1 MEVIRFAILG
11 LASGAI
17 YALLALGLVLIYRG
31 SGLLNFSQGAMAMF
45 GAYAY
50 YELSVKRG
58 LGQVPSVALT
68 LILCALLGASF
79 DLIVLR
85 AMRRRNASSLSRVI
99 ATLSLLL
106 ILQSVAVIVYG
117 VYPLAV
123 PSLLPTG
130 TTTIFSSEITLTA
143 DRLYIIGICLAL
155 GAGLFAL
162 YRWSSFGRV
171 TAAVAEDELAAA
183 SFGYSPNRIAAINW
197 ALGSALAGVAGIL
210 FAPILFLQPLTLTLL
225 VIPALAAGLIGGFR
239 SFPIVL
245 AAALGLGLIQSEI
258 TRYVDAVGW
267 STAAPLILVV
277 AFLAVRGTSL
287 PLRSFVLDRLPSV
300 GTGRVRPW
308 LVGVVWLVAVLLTS
322 SVDANWNQ
330 ALTITFGTGIVCLS
344 IVLLTGYAG
353 QLSLAQYVIAGVGA
367 LIAAKL
373 MQHMGLIPA
382 LLVASLATGAVGA
395 AVGLPALRTR
405 GATFAVTTLCLG
417 SAIVAVVFSNS
428 GWTGGLGGIEV
439 PSLDIF
445 GWSIDPIDHPGRYT
459 FVVASVLIL
468 LALAVTNL
476 RRGVIGRRLLAVRS
490 NERAA
495 ASLGVPVAG
504 TKVYAFFVAA
514 VIASVGGIL
523 LAFLQP
529 SVQPSNF
536 DVFTS
541 VLLVGLTVIA
551 GIGFACGSV
560 VGAALIAGGVIAE
573 LLSGWSSAAE
583 YLPLIGAV
591 GLLTTLMTQPDGLL
605 ATVDRFARAPM
616 AALDR
621 GEAAIRS
628 RLPFG
633 RRPERPR
640 NGAIEVPQRKLVV
653 EEISVSFGGV
663 RAVDAVSLEV
673 LPGEVHGLIGPN
685 GAGKTTLIDAI
696 TGFANPDSGEIR
708 LGDRQVG
715 GWTPRRRAL
724 AGLSRSF
731 QSLELFGD
739 LTVEENLAVACEPV
753 GGRRY
758 LTDLLRPGR
767 IALSPAAQQ
776 AVRSFHLEELL
787 AVKPDSISFGRR
799 KEVAIARSIAGL
811 PSVLLLDEPAAGL
824 MDNEADDLATLIRRL
839 ADEWK
844 IGVLL
849 VEHKVD
855 LILSI
860 CDRVTVMDAG
870 RRLTT
875 GTPEEIKRHPEVL
888 DAYLGAL
895 TA

>member
-17 YALLALGLVLIYRG
+17 YALLALGLVLVYRG
-31 SGLLNFSQGAMAMF
+31 SGLLNFAQGAMAMF

-50 YELSVKRG
+50 YELTVRRG
-58 LGQVPSVALT
+58 LGEGPAVVLALV
-68 LILCALLGASF
+68 LCASLGAAF

-85 AMRRRNASSLSRVI
+85 TMRRRNASSLARVI

-117 VYPLAV
+117 TYPLSV
-123 PSLLPTG
+123 PSLLPTATVDLFAG
-130 TTTIFSSEITLTA
+130 DITLTA
-143 DRLYIIGICLAL
+143 DRLYIIGICLVL
-155 GAGLFAL
+155 GAGLFAF

-183 SFGYSPNRIAAINW
+183 SFGHSPDRVAAINW

-210 FAPILFLQPLTLTLL
+210 VAPILFLQPLTLTLL
-225 VIPALAAGLIGGFR
+225 VIPALAAGLVGGFR

-245 AAALGLGLIQSEI
+245 AAALGLGLVQSEI

-267 STAAPLILVV
+267 STAAPLLLVV

-287 PLRSFVLDRLPSV
+287 PLRSFVLDRLPRV
-300 GTGRVRPW
+300 GTGRLRPA
-308 LVGVVWLVAVLLTS
+308 GVVAAWLAAALLTAT
-322 SVDANWNQ
+322 VDANWNQ

-344 IVLLTGYAG
+344 IILLTGYTG

-373 MQHMGLIPA
+373 LPHMALVPA
-382 LLVASLATGAVGA
+382 VLVASLATGAVGA

-405 GATFAVTTLCLG
+405 GATFAVATLCLG

-428 GWTGGLGGIEV
+428 GWTGGLGGVEV
-439 PSLDIF
+439 PPLDLL
-445 GWSIDPIDHPGRYT
+445 GWSIDPVSHPGRYA
-459 FVVASVLIL
+459 FVVISVLLL

-504 TKVYAFFVAA
+504 TKVYAFFLAA
-514 VIASVGGIL
+514 VIAAVGGIL

-551 GIGFACGSV
+551 GVGFVSGSV
-560 VGAALIAGGVIAE
+560 LGAALIAGGVIAE
-573 LLSGWSSAAE
+573 ILSGWSSAAE

-591 GLLTTLMTQPDGLL
+591 GLLITLMTQPDGML
-605 ATVDRFARAPM
+605 AGFARLAAAPV

-621 GEAAIRS
+621 GEALVRA
-628 RLPFG
+628 RLPIKARAPRPQG
-633 RRPERPR
+633 GTIKVPRRTL
-640 NGAIEVPQRKLVV
+640 EVREV
-653 EEISVSFGGV
+653 SVSFGGV
-663 RAVDAVSLEV
+663 RAVDAVSLQV

-696 TGFANPDSGEIR
+696 TGFAAPDGGRIA
-708 LGDRQVG
+708 LGDRPIE
-715 GWTPRRRAL
+715 GWSPRRRAL

-731 QSLELFGD
+731 QSLELFED
-739 LTVEENLAVACEPV
+739 LTVEENLAVACAPV
-753 GGRRY
+753 GGRRH
-758 LTDLLRPGR
+758 LTDLVRPGR
-767 IALSPAAQQ
+767 IELSPAARQ
-776 AVRSFHLEELL
+776 AVRSFHLEDLL
-787 AVKPDSISFGRR
+787 DVRPDSVSFGRR
-799 KEVAIARSIAGL
+799 KEVAIARAIAGL

-824 MDNEADDLATLIRRL
+824 MDSEADDLAALIRRL
-839 ADEWK
+839 ADEWE

-870 RRLTT
+870 RQLAT
-875 GTPEEIKRHPEVL
+875 GTPEEIKRHREVL
-888 DAYLGAL
+888 DAYLGKVVL
-895 TA
+895 